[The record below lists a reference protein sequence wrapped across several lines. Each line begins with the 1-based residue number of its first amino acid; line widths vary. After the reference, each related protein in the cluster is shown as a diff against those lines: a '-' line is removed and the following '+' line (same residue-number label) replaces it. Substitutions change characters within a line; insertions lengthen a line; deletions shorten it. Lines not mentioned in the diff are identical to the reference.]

1 MEGGDAYDV
10 PRGGE
15 KCRAALLSD
24 TILSVVAAPSDLT
37 IFIFFTLDQRSC
49 GIIFLSM
56 SGAVQSA
63 VTAAGRGCVA
73 ALALALVLHGSTKR
87 PPVRGSAAPAFS
99 PAPSAVRT
107 APSVAPVPGIPDPP
121 EVPPGMCAATNWW
134 RRGAFSGW
142 RRVDFPAGWSF
153 PWGTGRLRSAA
164 LLACGEVRPLGGDGP
179 VASVGVPLGLPPLEG
194 VLWYGPTPS
203 NTYAFAWRN
212 ALAGRDRA
220 RPADARIELFRN
232 GDVAVSTNGVTR
244 RIPRELPFSHDG
256 YGQDAEWVRANFAN
270 ADEIL
275 SVGYS
280 DWVDARVG
288 TGLANGLYRFEAV
301 FPEDPPEATRLVVGD
316 LSVCVTNAGAYA
328 FLLGKGREYR
338 FRTEPHDGTV
348 RYAVRDDVGAGSTGR
363 AFVGL
368 DSPAPDLAHDGL
380 RRPADLLRDG
390 VGRLAR
396 VQPGLYGEA
405 FHRGQPR
412 LLHTRQSFRRC
423 LVRVHV
429 FFPFCARP
437 SDATERIH
445 ISQGNCP

>member
-1 MEGGDAYDV
+1 
-10 PRGGE
+10 
-15 KCRAALLSD
+15 
-24 TILSVVAAPSDLT
+24 
-37 IFIFFTLDQRSC
+37 
-49 GIIFLSM
+49 M

-87 PPVRGSAAPAFS
+87 PPARHQSAAP

-153 PWGTGRLRSAA
+153 PWGTNRLRSVA

-220 RPADARIELFRN
+220 RPVDARIELFRN

-244 RIPRELPFSHDG
+244 RIPRELPFAHDG
-256 YGQDAEWVRANFAN
+256 YGQDADWVRANFAD
-270 ADEIL
+270 AEGIL

-316 LSVCVTNAGAYA
+316 LSVCVTNAGTYA
-328 FLLGKGREYR
+328 FLLGKGCEYR
-338 FRTEPHDGTV
+338 FRTEPHGTPRPRPRV
-348 RYAVRDDVGAGSTGR
+348 RSPPRSRPSSRTTAGTGRPRSAGGPRTRPSASPRRMRERRGLRAGGFRAGGALRCPSAPTSPAVRSCPTSARHTAR
-363 AFVGL
+363 T
-368 DSPAPDLAHDGL
+368 
-380 RRPADLLRDG
+380 RP
-390 VGRLAR
+390 
-396 VQPGLYGEA
+396 
-405 FHRGQPR
+405 
-412 LLHTRQSFRRC
+412 RRC
-423 LVRVHV
+423 
-429 FFPFCARP
+429 
-437 SDATERIH
+437 D
-445 ISQGNCP
+445 